1 VVSRAGERTRT
12 EIFVAPLDGRVKRVS
27 IATSCFCQNP
37 SISPDGKHVVYQSCD
52 PQTSPD
58 EPHEL
63 FVAKADG
70 TERWNIT
77 NNSFL
82 DQEPRWSPDGFHI
95 AFESDRGGV
104 QDIYLTDMNG
114 TSVSKI
120 TGSLSPSRIGSWSPD
135 GGALVYWSLV
145 PDSLGATWQIFTAG
159 VSGGETQRLTSGGG
173 NKSAPVY
180 SPGGDS
186 IAYLHGGR
194 IFIMDSQGSGHR
206 EIPSGVDSVVAP
218 IAWSLDGQ
226 YIFYTGFVGGRSDIY
241 RVKPPGSDRM
251 NLTRLMERGPSHPTV
266 LYDAIQLAFVAD
278 VVARKRVY
286 LMDLD
291 GFGKRPLSPLA
302 VEEFGPVGR
311 RPD

>member
-1 VVSRAGERTRT
+1 
-12 EIFVAPLDGRVKRVS
+12 VAPLDGRVKRVS

-52 PQTSPD
+52 PQTSP
-58 EPHEL
+58 EVPHEL
-63 FVAKADG
+63 FVATADG

-82 DQEPRWSPDGFHI
+82 DQVPRWSPDGLHI

-120 TGSLSPSRIGSWSPD
+120 TGSLSPSRMGSWSPD
-135 GGALVYWSLV
+135 GRTLVYCNLV
-145 PDSLGATWQIFTAG
+145 PDSPGATWQVFSVDVAG
-159 VSGGETQRLTSGGG
+159 GGNHQLTSGGDT
-173 NKSAPVY
+173 KSGPVY

-186 IAYLHGGR
+186 IAYLQSGR
-194 IFIMDSQGSGHR
+194 IFLMDSQGRGRR
-206 EIPSGVDSVVAP
+206 EIPSGVDSVSTP
-218 IAWSLDGQ
+218 LDWSLEGRI
-226 YIFYTGFVGGRSDIY
+226 IFYTGFKGGRSDIY
-241 RVKPPGSDRM
+241 RVRPDGSEQV
-251 NLTRLMERGPSHPTV
+251 NLTRLMDPGASHPTV

-278 VVARKRVY
+278 VVARKQIY

-291 GFGKRPLSPLA
+291 GFGKRPLSPLT

-311 RPD
+311 RTN